1 MPTAPAQRLVLDSQV
16 AVHARVSVYTAI
28 VIIFLNIVPCLILA
42 AGNPKVAELD
52 QRSMDALAAL
62 PPSRAL
68 MALDR

>member
-1 MPTAPAQRLVLDSQV
+1 MFFSVVIVL
-16 AVHARVSVYTAI
+16 
-28 VIIFLNIVPCLILA
+28 CLLLA